1 MGEACV
7 LDISLAAKLAGHAPG
22 ATSSLRH
29 TKIVA
34 TVGPACA
41 SPEKIRGLIL
51 AGVNVFRLNFSHS
64 EHAWHERM
72 LNTIRAVAMELRS
85 PIAVL
90 QDLCGPKIRLSRVPH
105 ENYTV
110 REGDIV
116 RITTEDRLVKQGADA
131 IEFDLASTY
140 SELISDVNPGRRL
153 LLDDGKIEL
162 LVEQKLPHSLIT
174 RVTRGGVINR
184 GKGMNLPGSELS
196 TECMTEKDWRD
207 LEWGIQHDV
216 DYVALSFVRRPEDLI
231 GVRSRLDDTGSP
243 AMLIAKIE
251 RPEAVNHVSQ
261 ILELADGLMVARGD
275 LGLETDLARVP
286 LLQKSLIELCRRIGK
301 PVITATQV
309 LESMINEATPTRAEV
324 SDIANAIYDGTD
336 AIMLSAETATGSHAE
351 AAVTVIDRVARA
363 TESHLDLH
371 SSFDRRRSHASNV
384 STAICDGAVATALNL
399 DARRVVVYSH
409 SGHTA
414 RLLTRSRLP
423 MNIVAVTNMPTT
435 YRQLALSYGV
445 SPVLLPSVTDL
456 PQLLIEMDRLVVEQA
471 WGAPGDNLVI
481 VSSLDGRDGHIDT
494 LHVHSVAR
502 FEA

>member
-1 MGEACV
+1 MGDACV
-7 LDISLAAKLAGHAPG
+7 LDISMAAKLAGHAPG
-22 ATSSLRH
+22 AASSLRH

-41 SPEKIRGLIL
+41 SVEKLRALML

-72 LNTIRAVAMELRS
+72 LVMIRATAAELKL

-110 REGDIV
+110 AEGDVV
-116 RITTEDRLVKQGADA
+116 RITTEDRLRSHGEGA
-131 IEFDLASTY
+131 IEFDIASTY
-140 SELISDVNPGRRL
+140 SELIRDVEPGRRL
-153 LLDDGKIEL
+153 LLDDGRIEL
-162 LVEQKLPHSLIT
+162 LVEEKLAHTLVT

-184 GKGMNLPGSELS
+184 GKGLNMPGSELS
-196 TECMTEKDWRD
+196 TECVTEKDWRD
-207 LEWGIQHDV
+207 LEWGIKHGV
-216 DYVALSFVRRPEDLI
+216 DYVALSFVRRPEDLV
-231 GVRSRLDDTGSP
+231 GVRTRLDDAGSD
-243 AMLIAKIE
+243 ALLIAKIE
-251 RPEAVNHVSQ
+251 RPEAINHVHQ

-286 LLQKSLIELCRRIGK
+286 LLQKSLIELCRRVGK

-309 LESMINEATPTRAEV
+309 LESMVNEATPTRAEV

-336 AIMLSAETATGSHAE
+336 AIMLSAETATGKFPE
-351 AAVTVIDRVARA
+351 AVVAVIDRVARA
-363 TESHLDLH
+363 TESHLDPQTAVN
-371 SSFDRRRSHASNV
+371 RRRQATSSGI

-414 RLLTRSRLP
+414 RLLSRSRLP
-423 MNIVAVTNMPTT
+423 MNIVAVTNSDTT

-445 SPVLLPSVTDL
+445 SPVYLPEVTNL
-456 PQLLIEMDRLVVEQA
+456 PQLLIEMDRLVVQEA
-471 WGAPGDNLVI
+471 WGTPGDNLVI
-481 VSSLDGRDGHIDT
+481 VSSLDGRDGQIDT
-494 LHVHSVAR
+494 LHVHCVAG
-502 FEA
+502 

>member
-22 ATSSLRH
+22 AATTLRH

-34 TVGPACA
+34 TVGPACDT
-41 SPEKIRGLIL
+41 PEKIRALIQT
-51 AGVNVFRLNFSHS
+51 GVNVFRLNFSHS

-72 LNTIRAVAMELRS
+72 LTIVRAVAHEMRT

-105 ENYTV
+105 ENYAV
-110 REGDIV
+110 REGDVV
-116 RITTEDRLVKQGADA
+116 RITTEERIARHGAA
-131 IEFDLASTY
+131 SIEFELASTY
-140 SELISDVNPGRRL
+140 SALLGDVDPGRRL

-162 LVEQKLPHSLIT
+162 LVERKLVHTLET
-174 RVTRGGVINR
+174 RVTRGGVISR

-207 LEWGIQHDV
+207 LEWGIEHGV

-251 RPEAVNHVSQ
+251 RPEAINHVNQ

-286 LLQKSLIELCRRIGK
+286 LLQKSLIELCRRVGK
-301 PVITATQV
+301 PVITATQM
-309 LESMINEATPTRAEV
+309 LESMVNEATPTRAEV

-336 AIMLSAETATGSHAE
+336 AIMLSAETATGRYPE
-351 AAVTVIDRVARA
+351 AAVAVIDRVARA
-363 TESHLDLH
+363 TESHLDVH
-371 SSFDRRRSHASNV
+371 AAFDRRRAHSSSV

-409 SGHTA
+409 SGHTV
-414 RLLTRSRLP
+414 RLLARSRLP

-435 YRQLALSYGV
+435 FRQLALSYGV
-445 SPVLLPSVTDL
+445 SPVLMPQVTDL
-456 PQLLIEMDRLVVEQA
+456 PQLLIEMDRLVVDQA
-471 WGAPGDNLVI
+471 WGAPGDNLVV

-494 LHVHSVAR
+494 LHVHCIAG
-502 FEA
+502 

>member
-1 MGEACV
+1 MGDACV

-22 ATSSLRH
+22 AASSLRH

-41 SPEKIRGLIL
+41 APERIRALIL

-72 LNTIRAVAMELRS
+72 LTMIRSVAEELHT

-110 REGDIV
+110 REGELV
-116 RITTEDRLVKQGADA
+116 RITTEERLCLHGDA
-131 IEFDLASTY
+131 AFEFDVASTY
-140 SELISDVNPGRRL
+140 AALISDVEPGRRL
-153 LLDDGKIEL
+153 LLDDGRIEL
-162 LVEQKLPHSLIT
+162 VVEQKLTHTLVS
-174 RVTRGGVINR
+174 RVLRGGVINR

-196 TECMTEKDWRD
+196 AECMTEKDWRD
-207 LEWGIQHDV
+207 LEWGIKHGV
-216 DYVALSFVRRPEDLI
+216 DFVALSFVRRPEDLV
-231 GVRSRLDDTGSP
+231 GVRTRLDDTGSS
-243 AMLIAKIE
+243 ALLIAKIE
-251 RPEAVNHVSQ
+251 RPEAINHVNQ

-301 PVITATQV
+301 PVITATQM
-309 LESMINEATPTRAEV
+309 LESMVTESTPTRAEV

-336 AIMLSAETATGSHAE
+336 AIMLSAETATGRFPE
-351 AAVTVIDRVARA
+351 AAVAVIDRVARA

-371 SSFDRRRSHASNV
+371 STFNRRQSHSSNV

-409 SGHTA
+409 SGQTA
-414 RLLTRSRLP
+414 RLLARSRLP

-456 PQLLIEMDRLVVEQA
+456 PQLLIEMDRLVVDEA
-471 WGAPGDNLVI
+471 WGSPGDNLVI

-494 LHVHSVAR
+494 LHVHCVAG
-502 FEA
+502 

>member
-1 MGEACV
+1 MGDACV
-7 LDISLAAKLAGHAPG
+7 LDISMAARLAGHAPG
-22 ATSSLRH
+22 AAASLRH

-41 SPEKIRGLIL
+41 SKEKLRSLMQT
-51 AGVNVFRLNFSHS
+51 GVNVFRLNFSHS

-72 LNTIRAVAMELRS
+72 LGMIRETSAELQL

-110 REGDIV
+110 AEGDIV
-116 RITTEDRLVKQGADA
+116 RITTEDRLRLHGDGGLQ
-131 IEFDLASTY
+131 FDIASTY
-140 SELISDVNPGRRL
+140 SELIRDVEPGRRL
-153 LLDDGKIEL
+153 LLDDGRVEL
-162 LVEQKLPHSLIT
+162 LVEEKHPHTLTT
-174 RVTRGGVINR
+174 RVLRGGVINR

-207 LEWGIQHDV
+207 LEWGIAHGV

-231 GVRSRLDDTGSP
+231 GVRTRLDDTGS
-243 AMLIAKIE
+243 AALLIAKIE
-251 RPEAVNHVSQ
+251 RPEAINHVHQ

-286 LLQKSLIELCRRIGK
+286 LLQKSLIELCRRVGK
-301 PVITATQV
+301 PVITATQM
-309 LESMINEATPTRAEV
+309 LESMVHEATPTRAEV

-336 AIMLSAETATGSHAE
+336 AIMLSAETATGKYPE
-351 AAVTVIDRVARA
+351 AAVAVIDRVARA
-363 TESHLDLH
+363 TESHLDPH
-371 SSFDRRRSHASNV
+371 TAFNRRQNASTGV

-414 RLLTRSRLP
+414 RLLARSRLP
-423 MNIVAVTNMPTT
+423 MNIVAVTNSETT
-435 YRQLALSYGV
+435 YRQLGLSYGV
-445 SPVLLPSVTDL
+445 SPVYLPEVTNL
-456 PQLLIEMDRLVVEQA
+456 PQLLIEMDCLVVQEA
-471 WGAPGDNLVI
+471 WGSPGDNLVI
-481 VSSLDGRDGHIDT
+481 VSSLDGRDGQIDT
-494 LHVHSVAR
+494 LHVHCVAG
-502 FEA
+502 